1 MRLLARYIILS
12 AVALLLAAPLI
23 SAVATSLKP
32 LEDVFQT
39 DAPFLP
45 DPPRWENYGHA
56 LQRMPIARF
65 ALNSLLIA
73 TLAAAGTVL
82 STSMAGYA
90 FARLRW
96 PGRTL
101 CFVLLLAL
109 LVIPSQ
115 IYLIPHYLIYKYLG
129 WINTYK
135 PLVVPSFLAVD
146 AFYVFLFRQFFRS
159 IPRALTDAALLDG
172 ATHWQVYRRIMLP
185 VAKPVVVT
193 VLAMNFIYH
202 WQSFL
207 GPLIYLNDFKKFPIS
222 LGLRMYQT
230 MEGDW
235 VNYLMA
241 ASLLSLIP
249 VALLFLFAQR
259 FITRGMVLSGLR
271 R

>member
-1 MRLLARYIILS
+1 MRLLARYILLS

-32 LEDVFQT
+32 LEEVFEP
-39 DAPFLP
+39 DAPLVP
-45 DPPRWENYGHA
+45 NPPRWENYQHA

-65 ALNSLLIA
+65 AINSLLIA
-73 TLAAAGTVL
+73 TLGAAGTLL

-101 CFVLLLAL
+101 CFVVLLAL

-172 ATHWQVYRRIMLP
+172 ATHWQVYRQVMLP
-185 VAKPVVVT
+185 IAKPVVVT
-193 VLAMNFIYH
+193 VVVMNFIYH
-202 WQSFL
+202 WQNFL
-207 GPLIYLNDFKKFPIS
+207 GPLIYLNDFEKFPIS

-241 ASLLSLIP
+241 ASVLSLIP
-249 VALLFLFAQR
+249 VVLLFLLAQR

-271 R
+271 Q